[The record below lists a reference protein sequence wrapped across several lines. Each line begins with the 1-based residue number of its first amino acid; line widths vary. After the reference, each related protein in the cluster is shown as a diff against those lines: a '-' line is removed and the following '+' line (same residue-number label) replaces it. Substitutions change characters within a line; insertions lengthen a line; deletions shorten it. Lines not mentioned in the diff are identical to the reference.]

1 MLSSGSGYDN
11 YGLILGAAILVPLQ
25 GFWNFFVYI
34 RTRYLNQAA
43 ARVSF
48 SISFVSS
55 LFRRSSN
62 RTTEQS
68 WQLSAAH
75 EQLQVVSFNENA
87 VIGAIDNEDNNTKTP
102 RKAELDG
109 RAFKTTSEENLNPK
123 SEEICGGGHNDFPHQ
138 YSNASNPEEENLDS
152 EEPLRESTEYNSKF
166 HQEMASSAGSKE
178 TIDVDPGN
186 KTTSIE
192 VGTASFC
199 RGLTHGDRQ

>member
-1 MLSSGSGYDN
+1 MLSSGRGYDN

-34 RTRYLNQAA
+34 RTRYLNQAV

-75 EQLQVVSFNENA
+75 EQLQVVYFNENA
-87 VIGAIDNEDNNTKTP
+87 VIGTIDNEDNNTKTP

-123 SEEICGGGHNDFPHQ
+123 SEEICGECHSDVPHQ
-138 YSNASNPEEENLDS
+138 YSSASNPEEEYLDS
-152 EEPLRESTEYNSKF
+152 EEPLRASAEYNSKC

-192 VGTASFC
+192 VGKASFAEV
-199 RGLTHGDRQ
+199 

>member
-1 MLSSGSGYDN
+1 MLSSGRGYDN
-11 YGLILGAAILVPLQ
+11 YGLILSAAILVPLQ

-34 RTRYLNQAA
+34 RTRYLSQAV

-55 LFRRSSN
+55 LFRPSSN

-75 EQLQVVSFNENA
+75 EQLQVVCINENA
-87 VIGAIDNEDNNTKTP
+87 VVGTIDNEDNNTKTP
-102 RKAELDG
+102 RKAKLDG

-123 SEEICGGGHNDFPHQ
+123 SEETCGGGHNDFPNE
-138 YSNASNPEEENLDS
+138 YRNDSNPEGKNLDN
-152 EEPLRESTEYNSKF
+152 EEPLRESTEYISKF
-166 HQEMASSAGSKE
+166 HQEMASSAGNIVA
-178 TIDVDPGN
+178 IDVDPGN

-199 RGLTHGDRQ
+199 RGLTHG